1 MIKFYS
7 TYISTALLSPL
18 INQIFLSIFLYIF
31 FTYKKIFKNIH
42 QLNIIMT
49 ANKERLPKKLVKDIN
64 VFLRNKWDGQD

>member
-18 INQIFLSIFLYIF
+18 INQIFLSIFLYIC

-49 ANKERLPKKLVKDIN
+49 ENKERLPKKLVKDIN